1 MGRSETNMKKL
12 KDLINTINK
21 LENEGKE
28 ISIEVKNTN
37 NNEYGVA
44 TLLRNNEEVKVFEGN
59 PDGRD
64 DCIYT
69 IEEFDSKYEIQKI
82 IDEYEEEY
90 E

>member
-1 MGRSETNMKKL
+1 MKKL

>member
-1 MGRSETNMKKL
+1 MKKL
-12 KDLINTINK
+12 KNLITTINK
-21 LENEGKE
+21 LKNDGKD
-28 ISIEVKNTN
+28 ISIEVKNTK

-44 TLLRNNEEVKVFEGN
+44 TLLRNNKEVKVFEGD

-64 DCIYT
+64 DCIYS
-69 IEEFDSKYEIQKI
+69 IEEFDAKYEIQKI

>member
-1 MGRSETNMKKL
+1 MKKL

-44 TLLRNNEEVKVFEGN
+44 TLLRNNKEVKVFEGD